1 MLDSMLDGEEPQV
14 LTTVDSTS
22 PEDREVLTTVDST
35 SPFAGG
41 ERREREKSPHTS
53 LKEKGQENNNNA
65 RARERFVKPT
75 VEEVAAYIKAKGYTF
90 DAEQFWNYYES
101 KGWIVGKAPMKS
113 WQSACVTWQKR
124 NGNGPR
130 PPMQP
135 RGVPALR
142 REGRRRGMTIRMAL
156 KHIRELAPETEKT
169 FQPIRQNRYC
179 HPVRDWAIYDI
190 QKAENLSR
198 ESAERR
204 YYRHLARLHEVF
216 GVSQVG

>member
-1 MLDSMLDGEEPQV
+1 MTQETIELTRAVNRLADGLEKVINRLDLIAEAVKEGK
-14 LTTVDSTS
+14 
-22 PEDREVLTTVDST
+22 
-35 SPFAGG
+35 
-41 ERREREKSPHTS
+41 EKNPPCTP
-53 LKEKGQENNNNA
+53 LKEKAQEKLPSA
-65 RARERFVKPT
+65 RARGMVFTKPT
-75 VEEVAAYIKAKGYTF
+75 VEEIAAHIKAKGYTF
-90 DAEQFWNYYES
+90 DAEAFWNFYES
-101 KGWIVGKAPMKS
+101 NGWYVGRRKMKS
-113 WQSACVTWQKR
+113 WTSACVTWQKR